1 MIATKRTPAAYIGP
15 TQYRQ
20 MLWGILLGY
29 LTFGDGVDVPMI
41 TGMAFIIASGLLPL
55 RQKNKGII
63 FRARPTLVLESYT
76 STIKLLP
83 KNKTDQFGL
92 LIGLNVMKTGQR
104 SWRDYDASAF
114 FSFTIVR

>member
-1 MIATKRTPAAYIGP
+1 MIATQRAPAAYIGP

-55 RQKNKGII
+55 WQKT
-63 FRARPTLVLESYT
+63 RASFSERVQRWFS
-76 STIKLLP
+76 SRIRKRSNCCP
-83 KNKTDQFGL
+83 KTKPINLG
-92 LIGLNVMKTGQR
+92 
-104 SWRDYDASAF
+104 Y
-114 FSFTIVR
+114 